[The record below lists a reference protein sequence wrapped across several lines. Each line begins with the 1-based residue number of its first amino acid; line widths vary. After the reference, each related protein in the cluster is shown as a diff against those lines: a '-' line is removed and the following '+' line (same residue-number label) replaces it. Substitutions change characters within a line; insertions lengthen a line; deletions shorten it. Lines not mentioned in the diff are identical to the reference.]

1 MYENITLRKRNF
13 VMVDGYFYM
22 IDENTDSLIVKTD
35 DGTQAYSYPLDTTI
49 TNEIISL
56 EYDGRNFWTLENLAG
71 NDLRIRKW
79 YLDNYVCKLR
89 TSFDLLE
96 SGSHKYESNAFTV
109 EHYHRTFSSDEA
121 ADQTVLNINDNSK
134 LSSGM
139 KMTLGPSTAIGYE
152 GNIEE
157 VTVNSTG
164 VGTVNINGSTTHG
177 YDSGDPIVFFN
188 NIWVFND
195 WDGLAATGAL
205 YKFSAY
211 TGAFVTKY
219 SGGAYSD
226 IRACTFYDMSDVY
239 GSDSDAICY
248 IKGTNTIFLDPDDLN
263 ASFGSM
269 VMDNVEDDQA
279 TIIPVYDLT
288 IEGSNVYRLQRKA
301 TYYGDTYSFADG
313 AYSYQLS
320 TLKPFITS
328 ISLSADPAILP
339 ADGVSLSAI
348 TAIVKNQFLLPIVG
362 KLVYFTDDDNNGY
375 IDVSPVNTNALGVAN
390 TNYIAGTTANEVRVT
405 ATAQQ

>member
-1 MYENITLRKRNF
+1 MAYENVTLRKRNF

-22 IDENTDSLIVKTD
+22 IDEDTDSLIVKTD

-49 TNEIISL
+49 TNQIVSL
-56 EYDGRNFWTLENLAG
+56 EYDGRNFWTLENLVD

-89 TSFDLLE
+89 TTFNLIE
-96 SGSHKYESNAFTV
+96 SGSHKYESNAFTI
-109 EHYHRTFSSDEA
+109 EHYHRAFSSDEA
-121 ADQTVLNINDNSK
+121 AGQTTLSVNDSSK

-139 KMTLGPSTAIGYE
+139 TMTLGPNSSGQV
-152 GNIEE
+152 EE
-157 VTVNSTG
+157 VTVNSTA
-164 VGTVNINGSTTHG
+164 VGSVNINGVTTYA
-177 YDSGDPIVFFN
+177 YDSGNPIAFFN

-195 WDGLAATGAL
+195 WDGVAATGAL

-211 TGAFVTKY
+211 TGSLVTKY

-226 IRACTFYDMSDVY
+226 IEACTFYDMSDVY

-279 TIIPVYDLT
+279 TVISVYDLT
-288 IEGSNVYRLQRKA
+288 IEGKNVYRLQLKA
-301 TYYGDTYSFADG
+301 TYYGSTYTFANS

-320 TLKPFITS
+320 TLDSFITS

-348 TAIVKNQFLLPIVG
+348 TAIVKDQFLLPIAS
-362 KLVYFTDDDNNGY
+362 KLIYFTDDDDNGY
-375 IDVSPVNTNALGVAN
+375 IDVSPVNTNSLGVAT
-390 TNYIAGTTANEVRVT
+390 TNYIAGTTAREVRCT